1 MKIPVSVFA
10 GILFLIFSGCSEK
23 PVDCNAILGRIGTEF
38 NAGNLKRVKILAD
51 SIKTVCGNEKQ
62 LVNKADSFA
71 QIAGRIELDFPVTEK
86 EIDEQL
92 KSKAIDF
99 TPEEKASWEKANWL
113 ECRIINGEKR
123 YFNRAA
129 SNLNLLRHFKFQRE
143 HYDSLDS
150 REPEMIHR
158 DAHTRSV
165 IKASEKQFKPVV
177 PVEIRIDYAIIVDSD
192 AVPAGEIV
200 RCWLPYPKENHPG
213 QQKIRF
219 ISASKDQCTFSGDS
233 SVHSTVYMEAKAQ
246 KGVPLIFN
254 VSYSYE
260 SYGQY
265 LDPAFQKVLPYNKN
279 SELYKD
285 FTSEQLPHICFTE
298 NIMHRADSIT
308 KDEGNPYL
316 IVRKIYN
323 WFSQN
328 ITWTGALKYSIMPNI
343 PEYVLKNRRGD
354 CGMQTFLFMSLLRYK
369 GIPVR
374 WQSGW
379 KVPPYGKNLH
389 DWCEVYFEGPGWVPV
404 DISYGLQYSDDTRVR
419 DFYISGIDSY
429 RLIVNDGIAGK
440 LFPPKKFLRSEP
452 YDFQR
457 GEVEWSGGNLYFN
470 KWDYEMKITYKE

>member
-1 MKIPVSVFA
+1 
-10 GILFLIFSGCSEK
+10 
-23 PVDCNAILGRIGTEF
+23 
-38 NAGNLKRVKILAD
+38 
-51 SIKTVCGNEKQ
+51 
-62 LVNKADSFA
+62 
-71 QIAGRIELDFPVTEK
+71 
-86 EIDEQL
+86 
-92 KSKAIDF
+92 
-99 TPEEKASWEKANWL
+99 
-113 ECRIINGEKR
+113 
-123 YFNRAA
+123 
-129 SNLNLLRHFKFQRE
+129 
-143 HYDSLDS
+143 
-150 REPEMIHR
+150 
-158 DAHTRSV
+158 
-165 IKASEKQFKPVV
+165 
-177 PVEIRIDYAIIVDSD
+177 
-192 AVPAGEIV
+192 
-200 RCWLPYPKENHPG
+200 
-213 QQKIRF
+213 
-219 ISASKDQCTFSGDS
+219 
-233 SVHSTVYMEAKAQ
+233 MEAKAQ

-265 LDPAFQKVLPYNKN
+265 LDPAFQKDLPYNKN
-279 SELYKD
+279 SELYND

-298 NIMHRADSIT
+298 NIMHLADSIT

-343 PEYVLKNRRGD
+343 PEYVLQNRRGD

-404 DISYGLQYSDDTRVR
+404 DISYGLQYSKDRRVR

-457 GEVEWSGGNLYFN
+457 GEVEWSRGNLYFN